1 MKFIKVIGNIAV
13 IASVTMFAAGLAHAR
28 APVTAAEAAD
38 HNKQHMDVVRKGDA
52 LWHGG
57 APKSDSVRLACGN
70 CHPDGASIGP
80 QTWPKYSL
88 DLGKVAAM
96 RDMINWCVM
105 VVHAGPAMD
114 MNGADMLAMEAYA
127 TYMSRGMALNPG
139 DNSKQMMA
147 VKVKGGEGFPRLE
160 NDTEFNGSK
169 NPVYSPKVDAKLKPK

>member
-1 MKFIKVIGNIAV
+1 MKLTTVIGNIALV
-13 IASVTMFAAGLAHAR
+13 ASVTMFAAGLAHAR

-70 CHPDGASIGP
+70 CHPDGSAVGP
-80 QTWPKYSL
+80 QTWPKFSL

-105 VVHAGPAMD
+105 VVQQGTAMD
-114 MNGADMLAMEAYA
+114 MNGPDMLAMEAYA

-147 VKVKGGEGFPRLE
+147 VKVKGGEGFPKLE
-160 NDTEFNGSK
+160 NTTEFDGSK